1 MLILPVP
8 LCNWFDTSLQLAVDR
23 GHNEVVKLL
32 LEHGAN
38 VDVQS
43 KGGDTILHCAVEN
56 GDSVIIEHILK
67 HGPDVN
73 NDPLLRSI

>member
-1 MLILPVP
+1 MYLD
-8 LCNWFDTSLQLAVDR
+8 DTPLQLAVDR

-32 LEHGAN
+32 LECRAN
-38 VDVQS
+38 ADVQS
-43 KGGDTILHCAVEN
+43 KGGDTILYCAVEN
-56 GDSVIIEHILK
+56 GDSIIIEHILK